1 MYRVLVVDDE
11 EMITDSLAGML
22 EETPQYELDVYKAYS
37 GTEALRLLNEFQFDI
52 VVSDICMPGITGI
65 ELAKISGRNGLC
77 AMLFSRRVMMIF
89 IMPSRQSG
97 KG

>member
-52 VVSDICMPGITGI
+52 VVSDI
-65 ELAKISGRNGLC
+65 
-77 AMLFSRRVMMIF
+77 
-89 IMPSRQSG
+89 
-97 KG
+97 